1 MIKDAMGV
9 PLVRYTYNEWGVCF
23 VEVFNLNNNAEAEL
37 ALGNLN
43 PFRYRGYYYDTESGL
58 YYLMSRYYDPEI
70 GQFICPDTPDWLAPE
85 TIGGVDL
92 YAYCRNNPIMFKD
105 PTGKDAIVVVEHT
118 GLPILGHIAI
128 YVQDANGRWYKTEYL
143 ADGKAYYK
151 IMSDGEMSDAGM
163 RASHGKYHQRIDIE
177 GDFSEVIDFLMQQEW
192 SDSTSKV
199 GYKEDDFFGSYNL
212 LFNSC
217 QSSALMLLRMGKD
230 FENPNVEKFINSYW
244 ASITA
249 IPSVFGFNLE
259 GISNQSIV
267 WNSAMFIMG
276 SLLNGAFLAL
286 VTNPLFLL
294 AVAGF
299 ALHNYIVNGDKNG

>member
-1 MIKDAMGV
+1 
-9 PLVRYTYNEWGVCF
+9 
-23 VEVFNLNNNAEAEL
+23 
-37 ALGNLN
+37 
-43 PFRYRGYYYDTESGL
+43 
-58 YYLMSRYYDPEI
+58 MSRYYDPEI
-70 GQFICPDTPDWLAPE
+70 GKFISMDTPDYLGPQ

-192 SDSTSKV
+192 SVPLLKWGIRKMIFLVRTIFFLIVVKV
-199 GYKEDDFFGSYNL
+199 LRLCFYVWEKTLKIPTWKNL
-212 LFNSC
+212 
-217 QSSALMLLRMGKD
+217 
-230 FENPNVEKFINSYW
+230 
-244 ASITA
+244 
-249 IPSVFGFNLE
+249 
-259 GISNQSIV
+259 
-267 WNSAMFIMG
+267 
-276 SLLNGAFLAL
+276 
-286 VTNPLFLL
+286 
-294 AVAGF
+294 
-299 ALHNYIVNGDKNG
+299 

>member
-1 MIKDAMGV
+1 MLPIMLKYTYIRYTKTAGGVTTTYFYNGNTLLGENRSDGTRLRYFYDASGLCGFSYFNGNETKYYTYVKYVLGNIVMIKDDMGL
-9 PLVRYTYNEWGVCF
+9 PLVKYTYNEWGVCF
-23 VEVFNLNNNAEAEL
+23 VEAFNLNNNAAAEL

-217 QSSALMLLRMGKD
+217 QSSALML
-230 FENPNVEKFINSYW
+230 
-244 ASITA
+244 
-249 IPSVFGFNLE
+249 
-259 GISNQSIV
+259 
-267 WNSAMFIMG
+267 
-276 SLLNGAFLAL
+276 
-286 VTNPLFLL
+286 
-294 AVAGF
+294 
-299 ALHNYIVNGDKNG
+299 